1 MFPSKRFIN
10 SIIPIMTIKHH
21 KKKKNAMSGS
31 EEQANAVSFQTYQLN
46 ELNQVAALKNHASNN
61 HPIILRLP

>member
-10 SIIPIMTIKHH
+10 LIIPIMTIKHH

-31 EEQANAVSFQTYQLN
+31 EEQANAVSFKTCQSTRLN
-46 ELNQVAALKNHASNN
+46 
-61 HPIILRLP
+61 